1 MAKRVVTMVGEEI
14 NDATPDSW
22 FVYVLLGKGVK
33 LAMNAANVTLM
44 DSDLGRLILCIV
56 CNH

>member
-1 MAKRVVTMVGEEI
+1 MAKRVVTMVGEKV
-14 NDATPDSW
+14 NDVTPDSW
-22 FVYVLLGKGVK
+22 FVYVLLGEGVK

-44 DSDLGRLILCIV
+44 DSDLDRLILYIV

>member
-1 MAKRVVTMVGEEI
+1 MVGEEI

-44 DSDLGRLILCIV
+44 DSDLGRLILYIV